1 MTKSLSAGSSSKWGF
16 AGADEKMH
24 ET

>member
-1 MTKSLSAGSSSKWGF
+1 MTKSLSADSSSKWGF